1 MKILP
6 LLPNQENQP
15 DPRFYAAA
23 VSPGVKEEEVE
34 VGMAAAADSQHASFL
49 FEILNNNNIERN
61 SSYGVTSERNVF
73 NTREPTD
80 IDRPA
85 LLGGAL
91 PITLVKQ
98 ALIIVY

>member
-1 MKILP
+1 MRMKILP

-49 FEILNNNNIERN
+49 FEILNNKISRGTLPTGSHLKGM
-61 SSYGVTSERNVF
+61 SSTHESRQTSTGPPSSV
-73 NTREPTD
+73 EPF
-80 IDRPA
+80 PSH
-85 LLGGAL
+85 
-91 PITLVKQ
+91 
-98 ALIIVY
+98 